1 MAKIAHIGMKFIA
14 HCTTYAPSGTARPVC
29 KLRPNLAPSSC
40 ILSWQNNELSVQ
52 NPFSKLWI
60 MGNVLE
66 DTRTDWVKRQS
77 SWVRFSIRKRAK
89 EKKYII
95 CVCTNSRSDKK
106 ENLYSNISWIC
117 LTFLR
122 HVSYIYLRTYWI
134 KTRTFRGRRI
144 K

>member
-1 MAKIAHIGMKFIA
+1 MKLTVNFTKKL
-14 HCTTYAPSGTARPVC
+14 HTTYAPSGTARPVC

-66 DTRTDWVKRQS
+66 DTRTDCVKRQS
-77 SWVRFSIRKRAK
+77 SWVRFSIGKTNIIGVYLIFDPTKSNQYYFVNLFDFLKAYFFN
-89 EKKYII
+89 YI
-95 CVCTNSRSDKK
+95 C
-106 ENLYSNISWIC
+106 
-117 LTFLR
+117 
-122 HVSYIYLRTYWI
+122 TYWI